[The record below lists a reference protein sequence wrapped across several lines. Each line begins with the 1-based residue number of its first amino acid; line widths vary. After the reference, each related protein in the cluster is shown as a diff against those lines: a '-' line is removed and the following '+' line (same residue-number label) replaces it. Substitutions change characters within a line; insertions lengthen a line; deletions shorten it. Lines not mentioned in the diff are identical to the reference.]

1 MDNYQIRTKLYD
13 AASLYDGFN
22 PADEDSYKD
31 SYDGKVYARYVRYG
45 SNCQDVSITLARTLH
60 DHYIS
65 AAMHEFLSEY
75 KPEDVVGIMGG
86 HGLL

>member
-31 SYDGKVYARYVRYG
+31 SYDGKVYA
-45 SNCQDVSITLARTLH
+45 TLVVYRDRVIAADIASADPRGF
-60 DHYIS
+60 IS
-65 AAMHEFLSEY
+65 
-75 KPEDVVGIMGG
+75 
-86 HGLL
+86 GLEK